1 MPYHDN
7 IVAPQQKSPI
17 LSLQTDSQNHGGDA
31 MKNQFI
37 TMYLPIFREKLE
49 RLERQG
55 QGSTPEAE
63 RLRRT
68 LAQVEDSVP
77 QTADE
82 ELDTAA

>member
-1 MPYHDN
+1 
-7 IVAPQQKSPI
+7 
-17 LSLQTDSQNHGGDA
+17 

-55 QGSTPEAE
+55 QGSTAEAE

-68 LAQVEDSVP
+68 LAQVEEAVP
-77 QTADE
+77 ETADE

>member
-1 MPYHDN
+1 MLRRNKNSIASEKIQSINYGN
-7 IVAPQQKSPI
+7 
-17 LSLQTDSQNHGGDA
+17 GA
-31 MKNQFI
+31 MKNKFI

-55 QGSTPEAE
+55 QGSTKEAE

-68 LAQVEDSVP
+68 LAQAEDGASG
-77 QTADE
+77 TAEE